1 VPKRWITP
9 TPAERRALA
18 RIAAELSG
26 IGLVL
31 PGSVAVRSYRCGK
44 DNCACHAKP
53 PRLHG
58 PYHQWSRR
66 AANKT
71 VHVNLSPD
79 QLADY
84 QGFFDTYRRL
94 RALVD
99 ELEALSLAVI
109 ERDPRLK
116 ATRAST
122 KTDRTAPS

>member
-1 VPKRWITP
+1 MPKRWTTP
-9 TPAERRALA
+9 TPAQRRTLA
-18 RIAAELSG
+18 RIAADLSR

-44 DNCACHAKP
+44 DNCACHSNP

-58 PYHQWSRR
+58 PYNQWSRR
-66 AANKT
+66 AANQT

-79 QLADY
+79 QLEDY
-84 QGFFDTYRRL
+84 QGFFDNYRRL
-94 RALVD
+94 QALVA

-116 ATRAST
+116 ATPAST
-122 KTDRTAPS
+122 KTARTAPS